1 MGVAPKS
8 VASFGVQHSQKYV
21 AHWSLLV
28 VIGNAVLLDVTVLD
42 CAGLPTGCDDVATL
56 IGVSGKNENKVSL
69 LSVFHNLKSSPP
81 LELSQCLVSHS
92 VHASLIFEVN
102 GLGRLNS
109 RRSCQLFL
117 GLSRT
122 RSDRTGKSSKHGE
135 V

>member
-42 CAGLPTGCDDVATL
+42 CAGLANRCDDAATL

-81 LELSQCLVSHS
+81 LEFSQCLVSTQ
-92 VHASLIFEVN
+92 EV
-102 GLGRLNS
+102 
-109 RRSCQLFL
+109 
-117 GLSRT
+117 
-122 RSDRTGKSSKHGE
+122 GKISNCERPKAG
-135 V
+135 